1 MLWWVRLSVNVPVGP
16 MAGAWGGREGCVRG
30 LLRALESGGD
40 HFLSTLA
47 LPWGPGSRKNLINE
61 EVERKRPTPSV
72 GKDPAGRLNPA
83 WSS

>member
-1 MLWWVRLSVNVPVGP
+1 MLSVLWWVRLSVNVPVGP

-47 LPWGPGSRKNLINE
+47 LPQEPGSKKILMNE
-61 EVERKRPTPSV
+61 EVERMWLTSTV
-72 GKDPAGRLNPA
+72 
-83 WSS
+83 